1 MVLTPEIGITAA
13 PTLPPC
19 DLETLLVALTLSMAS
34 AGSALRHRALL
45 TPCLHVRATSLL
57 FRRLRTATHVL
68 NLLRV
73 PGARFERARV
83 ECTARGGLNATTL
96 PMMAAALL
104 VASASAPGF
113 VLGTTWLSLPFVA
126 KPLYTQA
133 LFSASLPLRWTVW
146 IWPTA
151 FFAAQPDELDRC
163 GPPLYSRCLQL
174 STECLPHPCL
184 PECCNVSLMA
194 RFMIC
199 FARMATSHRAVQA
212 R

>member
-1 MVLTPEIGITAA
+1 MALTAEIGVSAA

-45 TPCLHVRATSLL
+45 IPCLHVRATSLL

-68 NLLRV
+68 SLLRV
-73 PGARFERARV
+73 LAPGARFERARV

-163 GPPLYSRCLQL
+163 GP
-174 STECLPHPCL
+174 
-184 PECCNVSLMA
+184 A
-194 RFMIC
+194 
-199 FARMATSHRAVQA
+199 
-212 R
+212 